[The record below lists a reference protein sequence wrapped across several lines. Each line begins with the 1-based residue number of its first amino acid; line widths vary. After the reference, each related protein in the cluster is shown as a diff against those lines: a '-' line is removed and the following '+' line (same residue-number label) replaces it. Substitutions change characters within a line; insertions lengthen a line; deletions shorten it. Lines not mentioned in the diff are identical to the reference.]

1 MADYDENGVDFEE
14 TPLHRHRAFGAG
26 IKRKRID
33 FVPQSN
39 PAEVATTSTTPKQGA
54 GDLYLS
60 IVLSKK
66 PRGGGQPEAAQLIEN
81 SHAKDE
87 EKADKPS
94 IVDLRESSG
103 ERTSVICSTC
113 NRPITTS
120 ISQHETTLHHQL
132 SLPHSHPPSSI
143 DRTSRGL
150 GYLSSYGWDPD
161 ARLGLGVAGS
171 GRLHP
176 VRATDRSDKDKLGLG
191 ATQKTVLKAI
201 KEKKLDAVETKKK
214 EEEIKARAAR
224 LRQLVFNSDEVNKHL
239 GLEL

>member
-1 MADYDENGVDFEE
+1 MADYENGEDYEE

-26 IKRKRID
+26 IKRRRID
-33 FVPQSN
+33 FVPQS
-39 PAEVATTSTTPKQGA
+39 ASSEVTTASTTLKQGA

-66 PRGGGQPEAAQLIEN
+66 ARGGEKAEAAQQI
-81 SHAKDE
+81 KDPRE
-87 EKADKPS
+87 EAEKATT
-94 IVDLRESSG
+94 VDPTESP
-103 ERTSVICSTC
+103 EDIPPTICSIC

-120 ISQHETTLHHQL
+120 VSQHESTLHHQL

-161 ARLGLGVAGS
+161 ARLGLGASGA

-191 ATQKTVLKAI
+191 ASQKTILKAM
-201 KEKKLDAVETKKK
+201 KEKKLDAAETKKK
-214 EEEIKARAAR
+214 EEEVKARAAR
-224 LRQLVFNSDEVNKHL
+224 LRQLVFNSDEVNRHL

>member
-1 MADYDENGVDFEE
+1 MSDNDNGDDYEE

-33 FVPQSN
+33 FVPQTA
-39 PAEVATTSTTPKQGA
+39 PADLATTSTTPKQGA

-66 PRGGGQPEAAQLIEN
+66 PRGLEKAEIAQLADARKLE
-81 SHAKDE
+81 DE
-87 EKADKPS
+87 ADKAELLS
-94 IVDLRESSG
+94 TTTGILESSDDK
-103 ERTSVICSTC
+103 VVCSTC
-113 NRPITTS
+113 NRSITTS
-120 ISQHETTLHHQL
+120 IPQHEATLHHQL

-150 GYLSSYGWDPD
+150 DYLSSYGWDPD
-161 ARLGLGVAGS
+161 ARLGLGASNS

-176 VRATDRSDKDKLGLG
+176 VRATNRADKDKLGVG
-191 ATQKTVLKAI
+191 ATQATILKAI
-201 KEKKLDAVETKKK
+201 KEKKLDAGETKKK

-224 LRQLVFNSDEVNKHL
+224 MRQLVFNSDEVNKHL